1 MVKIALLGFG
11 TVGSGVAEL
20 MSSSRGRIAARSG
33 ENIEIKY
40 ILDLRDFPGSP
51 FESLVVHDFGVIER
65 DPEISV
71 VVEMMGGVRPAGD
84 FLMKALKS
92 GKHAVTSNKAV
103 IAEMGPELQRTA
115 EENGVRLLY
124 EASTG
129 GCIPVIRP
137 LLAQTE
143 INEITE
149 ISGILNGT
157 TNYILTSM
165 SETGAGFDDALAEA
179 QRLGFAE
186 ADPSADVDGFDTCR
200 KICILAATA
209 FGKLVPFVRVKTT
222 GIRGITPGMIREA
235 KDRNETIKLIGRAV
249 TTGKG
254 IDIFCGP
261 VFVRNSCLL
270 AGINGAMNAIQI
282 EGRASGTL
290 LLAGNGAGKMPTAD
304 AVISDIIDIA
314 KNPRA
319 RNDVWEWASP
329 AEISDGS
336 PLPEQLGRPVFS

>member
-1 MVKIALLGFG
+1 
-11 TVGSGVAEL
+11 
-20 MSSSRGRIAARSG
+20 
-33 ENIEIKY
+33 
-40 ILDLRDFPGSP
+40 
-51 FESLVVHDFGVIER
+51 
-65 DPEISV
+65 
-71 VVEMMGGVRPAGD
+71 
-84 FLMKALKS
+84 MKAVTR

-103 IAEMGPELQRTA
+103 IAEMGPDLQKAAA
-115 EENGVRLLY
+115 EHGVRLLY

-129 GCIPVIRP
+129 GCIPIIRP
-137 LLAQTE
+137 LSAQAE

-149 ISGILNGT
+149 IAGILNGT

-165 SETGAGFDDALAEA
+165 SETGAGFDGALAEA
-179 QRLGFAE
+179 KSLGYAE

-209 FGKLVPFVRVKTT
+209 FGKLVPFGKVKSV
-222 GIRGITPGMIREA
+222 GIRGITPEIIREA
-235 KDRNETIKLIGRAV
+235 KSRDETVKLIGRAV
-249 TTGKG
+249 MTENG

-290 LLAGNGAGKMPTAD
+290 LFAGNGAGKMPTAD

-314 KNPRA
+314 KNPHA
-319 RNDVWEWASP
+319 RNDVWEWTSP
-329 AEISDGS
+329 ADVSNGRG
-336 PLPEQLGRPVFS
+336 LPEQFGRPVFS